1 LAAQSNEEYHLFG
14 PGNLPCLSGCRFLDN
29 AGNSFKQP
37 VQNDKVLLHAI
48 SFKRL
53 SLLMPLLYNL
63 ALIAIV
69 EIMAFFIFVGE
80 RRKSE
85 ANNAIRA
92 GKLLKKP

>member
-1 LAAQSNEEYHLFG
+1 
-14 PGNLPCLSGCRFLDN
+14 
-29 AGNSFKQP
+29 
-37 VQNDKVLLHAI
+37 
-48 SFKRL
+48 
-53 SLLMPLLYNL
+53 MPLLYNL